1 MLKKLILL
9 ALVGYGLFLFYQHF
23 MADTMEPFFQ
33 KKSGNVDFIGTAT
46 ADKQRDA
53 IMDSYNQ

>member
-33 KKSGNVDFIGTAT
+33 KKTKNVDFIGTT
-46 ADKQRDA
+46 TSEKQFTDA
-53 IMDSYNQ
+53 MDSYNQ